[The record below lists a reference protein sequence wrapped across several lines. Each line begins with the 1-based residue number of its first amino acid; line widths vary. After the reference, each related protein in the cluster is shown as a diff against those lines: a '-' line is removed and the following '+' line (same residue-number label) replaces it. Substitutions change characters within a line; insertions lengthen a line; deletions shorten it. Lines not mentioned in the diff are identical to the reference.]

1 MSKSFSEQDQDMMDD
16 VYSAMMIDSPAK
28 HRYMVWALFLMVV
41 CFIVWACFA
50 QLEQV
55 TRGSGKVIPSSQ
67 VQVIQ
72 SYDGGMLQ
80 ALYVEEGMTVT
91 KGQPLVR
98 IDDTRFRSDLAQ
110 QEDEEDSL
118 NANIIRFRHEL
129 KSIEI
134 GDETKDWKKQ
144 VRIDITPLIF
154 TAELEQKEPELIVRQ
169 KAEYQGRLEELDN
182 QLAILARQIVQKQ
195 QESHSLVSRI
205 STLKSSLRLI
215 NKEMVMT
222 KPLAKKGIVSEVD
235 LLQLERKVNE
245 TKGELSALYAEQPKV
260 KAALDEA
267 ILKRR
272 EAVLNYN
279 KDVRA
284 QLNEMTARLS
294 RLTEAQVGSQ
304 DKVDK
309 AVLHSPVNGTI
320 KTINITTIG
329 GVVKPGEAILDIV
342 PTEDNLLI
350 EAKVQPKDIAFL
362 HPGLP
367 AIVKVTAYDFTRYG
381 GLDGT
386 VVNISADTSQ
396 DEEGNSYYL
405 VKVRT
410 SHSYLTKSDQ
420 TQMPIIPGMLTS
432 VDVITGKQTVLEY
445 ILNPILRAKEM
456 ALRER

>member
-1 MSKSFSEQDQDMMDD
+1 MNKPFSDQDQEMMDD
-16 VYSAMMIDSPAK
+16 VYNAMMIDSPRK
-28 HRYMVWALFLMVV
+28 HRYMVWALFFMLI
-41 CFIVWACFA
+41 CFFIWAFFA
-50 QLEQV
+50 QLELV

-72 SYDGGMLQ
+72 SYDGGLLQ
-80 ALYVEEGMTVT
+80 ALYVEEGMTVK

-118 NANIIRFRHEL
+118 NTNIIRFRQEL
-129 KSIEI
+129 KSIVI
-134 GDETKDWKKQ
+134 DDDIKDWKQ
-144 VRIDITPLIF
+144 RIKINIAPLVF
-154 TAELEQKEPELIVRQ
+154 SQELVQKEPELIARQ
-169 KAEYQGRLEELDN
+169 QDEYQGRLEELQN
-182 QLAILARQIVQKQ
+182 QLAILARQIVQQQ
-195 QESHSLVSRI
+195 QESYSLSSRI
-205 STLKSSLRLI
+205 RTLKSSLKLI
-215 NKEMVMT
+215 NKELVMT
-222 KPLAKKGIVSEVD
+222 KPLAKKGIVSEVE

-260 KAALDEA
+260 KAALDES

-272 EAVLNYN
+272 EAVLNYQ

-284 QLNEMTARLS
+284 QLNEMTAKLS

-320 KTINITTIG
+320 KSINITTIG

-350 EAKVQPKDIAFL
+350 EAKIQPKDIAFL

-367 AIVKVTAYDFTRYG
+367 AVVKVTAYDFTRYG
-381 GLDGT
+381 GLEGS

-410 SHSYLTKSDQ
+410 THSHLMKSDK
-420 TQMPIIPGMLTS
+420 TPLPIIPGMLTS
-432 VDVITGKQTVLEY
+432 VDVITGKRTVLEY